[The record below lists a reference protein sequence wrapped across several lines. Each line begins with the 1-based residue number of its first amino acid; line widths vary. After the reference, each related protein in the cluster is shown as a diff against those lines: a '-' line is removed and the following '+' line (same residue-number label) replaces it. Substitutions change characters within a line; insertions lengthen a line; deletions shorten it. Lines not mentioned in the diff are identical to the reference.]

1 MHTTAGKTFFLNFFF
16 AYFPN
21 LVDLYR
27 RYEKISIKIAWAKSR
42 LKFLQDCLEEKV
54 LPRSMNWLRRL
65 DVDLPFPEEA
75 IHQLELN
82 IRRIKGDLDY
92 LYYRLRLSK
101 GKLKSQVND
110 SDLWTQVQKNVK
122 DVREYHR
129 KLKES
134 SLSNELDKLIL
145 KSPWSEFSR
154 PDSVVNLSSCELNL
168 SQKQIRSY
176 GLIVRQPYADF
187 YCHPAITYMCFFMVD
202 SCTY

>member
-92 LYYRLRLSK
+92 LYYRLTLIK
-101 GKLKSQVND
+101 GKLKSQLND

-134 SLSNELDKLIL
+134 SLSNELDK
-145 KSPWSEFSR
+145 
-154 PDSVVNLSSCELNL
+154 N
-168 SQKQIRSY
+168 
-176 GLIVRQPYADF
+176 
-187 YCHPAITYMCFFMVD
+187 
-202 SCTY
+202 